1 MVIILK
7 IQNKTGYGIGIL
19 GGGEAGNNS
28 WNVRQDGQGTQVG
41 TETFELEGRGGGL
54 REVK

>member
-1 MVIILK
+1 MPVLLFF
-7 IQNKTGYGIGIL
+7 QGMGEEPGW
-19 GGGEAGNNS
+19 GEAGNNS